1 MKMKAGFSLE
11 QVTIQ
16 RIEALAAGTRRD
28 KSTIVDMAI
37 ELLSS
42 QDEFSDLI
50 PPALPKAI
58 KPRKRT
64 KIDPSKV
71 TGVRK
76 GLALPEAV

>member
-11 QVTIQ
+11 QITVK

-37 ELLSS
+37 ELLAS
-42 QDEFSDLI
+42 QDEFSDLL
-50 PPALPKAI
+50 PTSLPKAAG
-58 KPRKRT
+58 PRKRN

-71 TGVRK
+71 AGVRK
-76 GLALPEAV
+76 GMTLPEAV

>member
-11 QVTIQ
+11 QITIQ

-50 PPALPKAI
+50 PPAR
-58 KPRKRT
+58 PRAARSSKRT
-64 KIDPSKV
+64 KVDPSKV
-71 TGVRK
+71 AGVHK